1 MWETIAG
8 LARDLPRLF
17 RAAVLAIVVI
27 IIALLAISL
36 SLPALLNTPWSQ
48 SVLIPIVGFLTG
60 ALLIV
65 AIGSLIILIML
76 IVVGLLYW
84 GFRER

>member
-1 MWETIAG
+1 MWETIAS

-36 SLPALLNTPWSQ
+36 SLPALLNAPWSQ

-60 ALLIV
+60 TLLIV

-76 IVVGLLYW
+76 IVAGLLYW